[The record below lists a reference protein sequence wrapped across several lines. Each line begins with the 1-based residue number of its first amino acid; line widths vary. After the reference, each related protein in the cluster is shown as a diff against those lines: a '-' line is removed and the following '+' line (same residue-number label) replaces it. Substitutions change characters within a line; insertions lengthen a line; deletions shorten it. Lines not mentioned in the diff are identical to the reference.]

1 MEKTLSSG
9 DLVKSGRAQQIQ
21 FLRFLAF
28 LNIYIAHA
36 EVYLFFRYP
45 ASHCAAAAVSFFFM
59 LSGLVSSYSLYGRE
73 IRLGWRE
80 QGAFLW
86 KKVKKVYPLY
96 FLTSAFCFLFYV
108 LPGILTS
115 GNLEQLEN
123 HTWPVLANLLMIQTW
138 VKVDSYN
145 AVAWF
150 LATLMFLYPVVLPG
164 MAVLNKMGKRKCT
177 VIWLGAAFFL
187 LMVWITGY
195 CRVTW
200 PYDMEYWQ
208 YHLPLGRLTEFLMGM
223 ILGYGVR
230 YVAPY
235 VERWK
240 LGKILPTLLEIAV
253 LCFWVF
259 SLRRAGNYWMNRII
273 SWIIPN
279 TLLLGVF
286 AFGKG
291 WISDVFRWKP
301 LVRLGDISFTCFL
314 VHNILIVRYVLNNPG
329 LPETLLGKAVP
340 FMTCLV
346 LTVMIS
352 ELLSP
357 KSKK

>member
-1 MEKTLSSG
+1 MEKTLSSEG
-9 DLVKSGRAQQIQ
+9 LVKSNRAEQIQ

-28 LNIYIAHA
+28 LNVFIAHG

-45 ASHCAAAAVSFFFM
+45 ASHCAGAAVSFFFM

-80 QGAFLW
+80 QGRFLW
-86 KKVKKVYPLY
+86 KKVGKVYPLY

-108 LPGILTS
+108 LPGILAS
-115 GNLEQLEN
+115 GSLEPLRG
-123 HTWPVLANLLMIQTW
+123 HAWPVLANLLMIQTW

-150 LATLMFLYPVVLPG
+150 LATLMFLYPAVLPG
-164 MAVLNKMGKRKCT
+164 MAVLKNLGKRKFP

-187 LMVWITGY
+187 LTVWITGY
-195 CRVTW
+195 CRFTW
-200 PYDMEYWQ
+200 PLDMEYWQ
-208 YHLPLGRLTEFLMGM
+208 YHLPLGRLPEFLMGM

-230 YVAPY
+230 YVMPY

-240 LGKILPTLLEIAV
+240 IGKVLPTVLEVGA
-253 LCFWVF
+253 LCLWVF
-259 SLRRAGNYWMNRII
+259 SLTRPGNYWMNRIV

-279 TLLLGVF
+279 TVVLTVF
-286 AFGKG
+286 ALGKG
-291 WISDVFRWKP
+291 WVSDCFRWKP

-329 LPETLLGKAVP
+329 LPESLPGKAVP

-352 ELLSP
+352 LLLTP
-357 KSKK
+357 KKGK